1 MIIKIEV
8 DRDPIEQGKKVR
20 ISTDVPSTVCK
31 YKYKWELDEQ
41 PTGKKY
47 EFNTD
52 VAYLDWDVPRDVT
65 GYVKMSCTATPEIK
79 SPTAD
84 QIGTGSETY
93 RIEDGRFTKDD
104 VWRIKANV
112 DGHLKSLTGEV
123 GKVASAIGTVSDK
136 LASGGNGIAVS
147 LQPQDGV
154 LTDDLQGLA
163 AFFGGIRNRTNAIA
177 FPRYNEFVNRLLC
190 AGIDEGEATCGSPP
204 EPGAGDYGAPSIRER
219 REDLLGRPSIF
230 GVDAYQLLKLATEAF
245 LVFETGIAIRP
256 PRDGRTGQYGY
267 RDTYNNFVPALP
279 TDDVL
284 GEGRPRT
291 SSGVT
296 FQQITSQLDR
306 YLSRGSSTGTTYLRR
321 IVDALIGL
329 DPGHREERLPYC
341 DGILRHRLSCPSLL
355 ELIWSYWHEEGM
367 LVQSLN
373 VIAMRFQNRRGA
385 SDRDPLAHLE
395 IDPLRP
401 LNNVLWGYVQDE
413 MHRLTVPRRAYEYDH
428 HYGLTIFGKAVP
440 SIRPADS
447 RSKFLEA
454 FHNLL
459 HRTAAFYHEDADT
472 TVVADAFPLL
482 NALREVHLLLAE
494 GAHNQFGD
502 LPWTARAEMLVQQW
516 LLSRT
521 EMREFLRGRAM
532 VPYAEP
538 WMGQVDTMKR
548 LQGWSEVSVTNF
560 HELAVFGEQVLLSI
574 RYHDWSAVNNQDE
587 AKLWA
592 RYWKPEIQRYIHS
605 YRAVTGVDL
614 TTEPVDAKA
623 PWVHLRGRLAEEQK
637 RRAGRP

>member
-1 MIIKIEV
+1 MWQIPP
-8 DRDPIEQGKKVR
+8 DLA
-20 ISTDVPSTVCK
+20 S
-31 YKYKWELDEQ
+31 
-41 PTGKKY
+41 
-47 EFNTD
+47 
-52 VAYLDWDVPRDVT
+52 
-65 GYVKMSCTATPEIK
+65 GYVEISVTATSVGAKPPKPDAEVGE
-79 SPTAD
+79 
-84 QIGTGSETY
+84 GTE
-93 RIEDGRFTKDD
+93 RFPVDD
-104 VWRIKANV
+104 DTFTTRDLWRVKENV
-112 DGHLKSLTGEV
+112 DQHLESLTGEV
-123 GKVASAIGTVSDK
+123 GKISAAVGSVAERLPGA
-136 LASGGNGIAVS
+136 GGPLPVS
-147 LQPQDGV
+147 LQQQGEL
-154 LTDDLQGLA
+154 LTDDLQLLA
-163 AFFGGIRNRTNAIA
+163 AFFGGIRNRTAAVA
-177 FPRYNEFVNRLLC
+177 FSRYNEFVNRLLC
-190 AGIDEGEATCGSPP
+190 EGVDDGERSCGSPP
-204 EPGAGDYGAPSIRER
+204 ESGVSDYGAPTIRER

-230 GVDAYQLLKLATEAF
+230 GVDAYQLLKVATEAF
-245 LVFETGIAIRP
+245 LVFETGIAIKP

-267 RDTYNNFVPALP
+267 RDAFNNFVPAVP
-279 TDDVL
+279 TDEVP
-284 GEGRPRT
+284 GEAGHLRSPT
-291 SSGVT
+291 PVT
-296 FQQITSQLDR
+296 FQQVASRLDQ

-321 IVDALIGL
+321 IVDALLGL
-329 DPGHREERLPYC
+329 DPGRREEKLPYC
-341 DGILRHRLSCPSLL
+341 DGILRHRLSCPSLI

-367 LVQSLN
+367 LVQALN
-373 VIAMRFQNRRGA
+373 VIALRFQNRRGA
-385 SDRDPLAHLE
+385 MDRDPLAHLE

-401 LNNVLWGYVQDE
+401 LNNLMWGYVQDE

-459 HRTAAFYHEDADT
+459 YRTAAFYHEDADT

-502 LPWTARAEMLVQQW
+502 LPWTARGEMLVQQW
-516 LLSRT
+516 LLSRP

-538 WMGQVDTMKR
+538 WMGQVDTLKR

-560 HELAVFGEQVLLSI
+560 HELAVFGEQILLSI
-574 RYHDWSAVNNQDE
+574 RYHDWNAVNNQEE

-592 RYWKPEIQRYIHS
+592 RYWKAEIQRYIHA
-605 YRAVTGVDL
+605 YRAVAGVDL

-623 PWVHLRGRLAEEQK
+623 PWIHLRGRLADEQK